1 MARILIVDDT
11 QSHLDLMRDIL
22 LKYAEKEYRSQW
34 DLIINTAENANIAL
48 ELVQQFNYEM
58 LIVDI
63 AMARMNGF
71 EFIKEVRKKF
81 PQLEVPVVI
90 VSAVDGIDLEYQ
102 SIRHGAS
109 AWFRKPLSPKKF
121 ARDVF
126 RLLEGS

>member
-1 MARILIVDDT
+1 MARILIVDDN
-11 QSHLDLMRDIL
+11 QSHLDMMRDIL
-22 LKYAEKEYRSQW
+22 LKYAQKEYKSHW
-34 DLIINTAENANIAL
+34 DLIIHTALDANQAL
-48 ELVQQFNYEM
+48 DMVQVNNYEM
-58 LIVDI
+58 LVVDI

-90 VSAVDGIDLEYQ
+90 VSAVDGVDLEYQ

-109 AWFRKPLSPKKF
+109 AWFHKPLSPKKF
-121 ARDVF
+121 ARDIF

>member
-1 MARILIVDDT
+1 M
-11 QSHLDLMRDIL
+11 MRDIL
-22 LKYAEKEYRSQW
+22 LKYAQREYKSHW
-34 DLIINTAENANIAL
+34 DLVINTATDANIGL

-71 EFIKEVRKKF
+71 EFIREIRKKF
-81 PQLEVPVVI
+81 PQLEVPIVV
-90 VSAVDGIDLEYQ
+90 VSAVDGVDLEYQ

-109 AWFRKPLSPKKF
+109 AWFKKPLSPKKF

-126 RLLEGS
+126 KLLEGS

>member
-1 MARILIVDDT
+1 MARILILDDN
-11 QSHLDLMRDIL
+11 QSHLDMMRDIL
-22 LKYAEKEYRSQW
+22 LKYAQKEYRSHW
-34 DLIINTAENANIAL
+34 DLVINVATDAGLAL
-48 ELVQQFNYEM
+48 QLVAQFNYEM

-71 EFIKEVRKKF
+71 EFITEVRKKF

-109 AWFRKPLSPKKF
+109 AWFHKPLSPKKF
-121 ARDVF
+121 ARDIF